1 MTIDAQDLPA
11 FVIDFEATD
20 ATIDAQATE
29 IGYCAVAFS
38 DKGILNP
45 LHHPQ
50 AMRCK
55 PERPISY
62 GAMAVTGICPEDIAD
77 KPPHTDVVG
86 YYMPVVPAYII
97 GHNIDY
103 DIQVAKN
110 AGVDT
115 SQYKAICTLAI
126 ARKLHPEAD
135 HKLGALLYRFLY
147 EEARRYAR
155 DAHSAAMDVRFCIQ
169 LLRIFC
175 NQAGITDMQ
184 SLYEFSEAARIPE
197 VMPMGKNKGEKF
209 SEIASTVDGRAYFFW
224 VITDIDDNPYLIQAV
239 QAVLV
244 GSRLKCMV
252 GNQYFKKGQDYTIE
266 HFTDR
271 QTLKLKDVEELISIT
286 LYKKAIIATIA
297 TASDGETATFKV
309 I

>member
-1 MTIDAQDLPA
+1 MTIEAIDLPV

-20 ATIDAQATE
+20 ATTDAQATE

-38 DKGILNP
+38 AKGVLNP

-50 AMRCK
+50 AMLCK
-55 PERPISY
+55 PDRPISY

-77 KPPHTDVVG
+77 KPPHTQVVS
-86 YYMPVVPAYII
+86 YYMPVGAAYII
-97 GHNIDY
+97 AHNADY

-126 ARKLHPEAD
+126 ARKLHPETD

-147 EEARRYAR
+147 DEARKYAR
-155 DAHSAAMDVRFCIQ
+155 EAHSAAMDVRFCIQ
-169 LLRIFC
+169 LLRLFC
-175 NQAGITDMQ
+175 DQAGITDMQ

-197 VMPMGKNKGEKF
+197 VMPMGKYKGDSI
-209 SEIASTVDGRAYFFW
+209 SEIAATVDGRAYFFW
-224 VITDIDDNPYLIQAV
+224 MITDIDDNPYLIKAV

-244 GSRLKCMV
+244 GSRLKCTV
-252 GNQYFKKGQDYTIE
+252 GSKYFNKGQDHTIE

-271 QTLKLKDVEELISIT
+271 QTLKLRDVKELISIT

-297 TASDGETATFKV
+297 TASDGETTTFKV

>member
-1 MTIDAQDLPA
+1 MTIEALDLPA

-29 IGYCAVAFS
+29 IGICSVAFS
-38 DKGILNP
+38 PKGVLNP
-45 LHHPQ
+45 LEYPK
-50 AMRCK
+50 AMLCK
-55 PERPISY
+55 PDRPISY
-62 GAMAVTGICPEDIAD
+62 GAMAVTGICPDDVAD
-77 KPPHTDVVG
+77 KQYHTTVVAH
-86 YYMPVVPAYII
+86 YMPVVPAYII
-97 GHNIDY
+97 GHNVDY

-110 AGVDT
+110 AGIDT

-135 HKLGALLYRFLY
+135 HKLGALLYQFLY
-147 EEARRYAR
+147 GEARKYAR

-169 LLRIFC
+169 LLRLFC
-175 NQAGITDMQ
+175 EQAGITDMQ

-197 VMPMGKNKGEKF
+197 FMPMGKNKGEKI
-209 SEIASTVDGRAYFFW
+209 SDVATTSDGRAYFFW
-224 VITDIDDNPYLIQAV
+224 VITDIDDNPYLIKAV

-244 GSRLKCMV
+244 GSRLKCTV
-252 GNQYFKKGQDYTIE
+252 GSKRFNKGQDYTIE

-271 QTLKLKDVEELISIT
+271 QTLKLKGVEELVAVT
-286 LYKKAIIATIA
+286 LYKKAIVATI
-297 TASDGETATFKV
+297 ASDGETATFKV

>member
-1 MTIDAQDLPA
+1 MIIEAIDLPA

-20 ATIDAQATE
+20 ATTDAHATE
-29 IGYCAVAFS
+29 IGICPVAFS
-38 DKGILNP
+38 PKGVLNP
-45 LHHPQ
+45 LEYPK

-55 PERPISY
+55 PDRPISY
-62 GAMAVTGICPEDIAD
+62 GAMAVTGICPDDVAD
-77 KPPHTDVVG
+77 KQYHTTVVAH
-86 YYMPVVPAYII
+86 YMPAGAAYII

-110 AGVDT
+110 ARVDT

-126 ARKLHPEAD
+126 ARKLHPDTD
-135 HKLGALLYRFLY
+135 HKLGALLYQFLY
-147 EEARRYAR
+147 AEARKYAR
-155 DAHSAAMDVRFCIQ
+155 EAHSAAMDVRFCIQ
-169 LLRIFC
+169 LLRLFC

-184 SLYEFSEAARIPE
+184 SLYEFSEAARTPE
-197 VMPMGKNKGEKF
+197 VMPMGKHKGENIN
-209 SEIASTVDGRAYFFW
+209 EIAATVDGRAYFFW
-224 VITDIDDNPYLIQAV
+224 VITDIDDNPYLIRAV

-244 GSRLKCMV
+244 GSRLKCTV
-252 GNQYFKKGQDYTIE
+252 GSKYFNKGQDYTIE

-271 QTLKLKDVEELISIT
+271 QTLKLKGIEALIAVT
-286 LYKKAIIATIA
+286 LYKKAIVATIA

>member
-11 FVIDFEATD
+11 FAIDFEATD

-29 IGYCAVAFS
+29 IGICPITFS
-38 DKGILNP
+38 KGILNP
-45 LHHPQ
+45 LQHPQ
-50 AMRCK
+50 AILCK

-62 GAMAVTGICPEDIAD
+62 GAMAVTGICPEDVAD
-77 KPPHTDVVG
+77 KQCHIAVVTH
-86 YYMPVVPAYII
+86 YMPVGAAYII
-97 GHNIDY
+97 GHNVNY

-147 EEARRYAR
+147 EEARKYAR

-169 LLRIFC
+169 LLRLFC